1 MQAVQHIYNYL
12 SINVNRERFSKIAD
26 SNADSKDYIT
36 NNVAGTNLEEGLSAS
51 RKRKQ
56 PRQARTKKQINKA
69 LVENINLAFTIAST

>member
-36 NNVAGTNLEEGLSAS
+36 NNVASTNLEKGLSAS
-51 RKRKQ
+51 RKRK
-56 PRQARTKKQINKA
+56 
-69 LVENINLAFTIAST
+69 

>member
-26 SNADSKDYIT
+26 SNADSKDCVT
-36 NNVAGTNLEEGLSAS
+36 NNVASTNLEEGLSAS

-56 PRQARTKKQINKA
+56 PR
-69 LVENINLAFTIAST
+69 